1 MQTHEFE
8 QRIDQLTNHQWKLLE
23 VLIKADSQWVTRRQ
37 IATAIGKR
45 RLIPYDIGCLKM
57 LQEKELVDMEHINDN
72 TPIGYQVVYRIS
84 VGTATAL
91 KQINKIQE
99 NSIA

>member
-1 MQTHEFE
+1 MQPHEFE
-8 QRIDQLTNHQWKLLE
+8 QRVNQLTNHQWKLLE
-23 VLIKADSQWVTRRQ
+23 VLIKADTQWVTRRQ

-57 LQEKELVDMEHINDN
+57 LQEKTLVDIEHINDN

-84 VGTATAL
+84 AQTADAL
-91 KQINKIQE
+91 KQINALQK